1 MLFCSLSP
9 KEDKATALGEIF
21 IEVEEAKILELK
33 IVDLLL
39 FYFFSFI

>member
-9 KEDKATALGEIF
+9 KEDKAIASGEIF
-21 IEVEEAKILELK
+21 IEVEEAKMLELK